1 MINKK
6 NIICLGVIIMI
17 GISSFLGIKGIR
29 QYKNRHESVSS
40 STNIKVDI
48 SSKTKVSVKNGER
61 NNEYKGANGQ
71 IYENF
76 LEDKNRKVK
85 MKIDVGDITIK
96 KDSNQSGKLECKCE
110 IKGSSQEII
119 SDLLE
124 NIHIKFSSNKE
135 HLFVCVVYGDTG
147 IDAWTY
153 IEKEYKGYKLSVDIN
168 YFLPEHV
175 KDITA
180 ICDVG
185 TIKLDNVTVTAN
197 VEVDTG
203 EIIVN
208 NVEFINKCKLI
219 VDTGD
224 VKYNM
229 LDNISKKSKVA
240 IEVDTGDIIVDVGNN
255 TLTSKY
261 IINGCCNI
269 DPQIE
274 LGDINIK

>member
-1 MINKK
+1 M
-6 NIICLGVIIMI
+6 
-17 GISSFLGIKGIR
+17 
-29 QYKNRHESVSS
+29 
-40 STNIKVDI
+40 
-48 SSKTKVSVKNGER
+48 
-61 NNEYKGANGQ
+61 
-71 IYENF
+71 
-76 LEDKNRKVK
+76 
-85 MKIDVGDITIK
+85 
-96 KDSNQSGKLECKCE
+96 
-110 IKGSSQEII
+110 
-119 SDLLE
+119 
-124 NIHIKFSSNKE
+124 
-135 HLFVCVVYGDTG
+135 VYGDTG

>member
-1 MINKK
+1 M
-6 NIICLGVIIMI
+6 
-17 GISSFLGIKGIR
+17 
-29 QYKNRHESVSS
+29 
-40 STNIKVDI
+40 
-48 SSKTKVSVKNGER
+48 
-61 NNEYKGANGQ
+61 
-71 IYENF
+71 
-76 LEDKNRKVK
+76 
-85 MKIDVGDITIK
+85 
-96 KDSNQSGKLECKCE
+96 
-110 IKGSSQEII
+110 
-119 SDLLE
+119 
-124 NIHIKFSSNKE
+124 
-135 HLFVCVVYGDTG
+135 
-147 IDAWTY
+147 
-153 IEKEYKGYKLSVDIN
+153 
-168 YFLPEHV
+168 PEHV